1 MKLAS
6 FDIFDTALIRRCGKP
21 ENIFYLMAERLWPND
36 SVAQER
42 FVEWRKKRPT
52 EIVSHRK
59 YVSHGMHGEHGTNS
73 FESWRKIFS
82 PTDNTDFLD
91 SFFSFSSIRSRLR
104 RNRSTDST
112 DNKAEAFFAIRLKTV
127 GSPAL
132 RNEVMLEEI
141 YSQQSTVNGQ
151 QLVEELVEL
160 EKEIE
165 RENLMVNP
173 RILEVIEQ
181 KRAEGWQIAF
191 ISDMYLDAEFL
202 REVLRRE
209 GCFCDGDL
217 IYVSCECGAR
227 KDLGTMYDFVRQE
240 LKPTE
245 WKHWGDNRRSDV
257 EMAHSKGV
265 MPMWVDT
272 IYTEAERGGTLCGY
286 QRATRIAL
294 GGDAFVTMAA
304 DFVAPAY
311 VPYIL
316 WVLGQRSTDV
326 SHGGFLSLTEPTE
339 PTELTNA
346 ARVEGKLACIMPCKE
361 EEDEVNDA
369 DATPAILSPTDNTD
383 SKDFLP
389 SGFDDSL
396 FLASLKKRST
406 DDTDFDPLRVAR
418 PPKSGGQYAGQQTT
432 VRKLYF
438 LSRDSY
444 VLMKGAE
451 VLKEFY
457 PNVDLRYLFVSR
469 RSLFLP
475 YLACDV
481 SAVQMLSV
489 MDKRSLYGKSVDELL
504 SLLATD
510 REELRGM
517 AIEFAYKKIE
527 NRAIE
532 SDFLDKIFGGDYLPL
547 LRERAEEA
555 KRVLLKYFEQEG
567 LLSGNRCEMVDVGW
581 LGTTRLMIN
590 RILDSEGAPRV
601 KFYYYGV
608 RGDVFGEECG
618 EYETYFQ
625 AGELST
631 MATALVENYF
641 SASPYSTTVGYDF
654 RRGFD
659 GVQGTVVPLFPEG
672 KEYSETEITKA
683 NRDAVALLVKW
694 VYEAGFSDEQLRCW
708 AEEQLNKIID
718 LTVGIDLLP
727 LAVASEFD
735 KTSFVRKMSGKELMR
750 FVCVGANITAFDK
763 ASLALTV
770 EYKFMPCLWWLHSV
784 SGRVR
789 RFLYLKFKH
798 NR

>member
-1 MKLAS
+1 MQMKLAS

-112 DNKAEAFFAIRLKTV
+112 DNKAEAFFAIRPKIV

-132 RNEVMLEEI
+132 RNEVILEEVYDRLQI
-141 YSQQSTVNGQ
+141 TDYRLQIIES
-151 QLVEELVEL
+151 EKLVEL

-202 REVLRRE
+202 GGVLRDRGCMKE
-209 GCFCDGDL
+209 GDRLF
-217 IYVSCECGAR
+217 VSSEWGAR
-227 KDLGTMYDFVRQE
+227 KDTGELYDVVRRE

-245 WKHWGDNRRSDV
+245 WCHWGDNRRSDV

-265 MPMWVDT
+265 TPMWVDT
-272 IYTEAERGGTLCGY
+272 TYTEAERGGTLCGY
-286 QRATRIAL
+286 QRAARIAL

-316 WVLGQRSTDV
+316 WLIGQRSTDV

-369 DATPAILSPTDNTD
+369 DATPAILSPTDDTD

-406 DDTDFDPLRVAR
+406 DDMDFDPLRVAR

-469 RSLFLP
+469 KSLFLP

-481 SAVQMLSV
+481 SAEQMLSV
-489 MDKRSLYGKSVDELL
+489 MDKRALYGKSVDELL
-504 SLLATD
+504 SLLATNRD
-510 REELRGM
+510 ELRGM

-532 SDFLDKIFGGDYLPL
+532 ADFLDKIFDGDYLPL

-567 LLSGNRCEMVDVGW
+567 LLSGDRCEMVDVGW

-590 RILDSEGAPRV
+590 RILDSVGAPRV

-641 SASPYSTTVGYDF
+641 SASPYPTTEGYAYAD
-654 RRGFD
+654 D
-659 GVQGTVVPLFPEG
+659 GKVMPIFPKGEQFC
-672 KEYSETEITKA
+672 ETEITKA
-683 NRDAVALLVKW
+683 NCDAVELLVKW

-708 AEEQLNKIID
+708 AEMQLNKIID
-718 LTVGIDLLP
+718 LTVGIDLSP
-727 LAVASEFD
+727 LVVASEFD
-735 KTSFVRKMSGKELMR
+735 KTSFVRKMSGKELVR

-770 EYKFMPCLWWLHSV
+770 GYKFMPCLWWLHGV

>member
-21 ENIFYLMAERLWPND
+21 ENIFYLMAERLWPKN
-36 SVAQER
+36 SAKQQEFFKLR
-42 FVEWRKKRPT
+42 VESGKLKK
-52 EIVSHRK
+52 
-59 YVSHGMHGEHGTNS
+59 NS
-73 FESWRKIFS
+73 
-82 PTDNTDFLD
+82 
-91 SFFSFSSIRSRLR
+91 
-104 RNRSTDST
+104 
-112 DNKAEAFFAIRLKTV
+112 
-127 GSPAL
+127 G
-132 RNEVMLEEI
+132 EVMLEEVYDRLQI
-141 YSQQSTVNGQ
+141 TDYRLQIIES
-151 QLVEELVEL
+151 EKLVEL

-165 RENLMVNP
+165 RVNLMVNP
-173 RILEVIEQ
+173 RILDVIEQ

-202 REVLRRE
+202 GGVLRDRGCMKE
-209 GCFCDGDL
+209 GDRLF
-217 IYVSCECGAR
+217 VSSEWGAR
-227 KDLGTMYDFVRQE
+227 KDTGELYDVVHRE

-245 WKHWGDNRRSDV
+245 WCHWGDNRRSDV
-257 EMAHSKGV
+257 EMAHRKGV

-286 QRATRIAL
+286 QRAARIAL

-339 PTELTNA
+339 PTE
-346 ARVEGKLACIMPCKE
+346 
-361 EEDEVNDA
+361 DA
-369 DATPAILSPTDNTD
+369 DATPAILSPTDNID

-406 DDTDFDPLRVAR
+406 DDTDFDSLRVAR

-481 SAVQMLSV
+481 SAEQMLSV

-504 SLLATD
+504 SLLATNRD
-510 REELRGM
+510 ELRGM

-532 SDFLDKIFGGDYLPL
+532 ADFLDKIFDGDYLPL

-567 LLSGNRCEMVDVGW
+567 LLSGDRCEMVDVGW

-590 RILDSEGAPRV
+590 RILDSVGAPRV

-631 MATALVENYF
+631 MATALIENYF
-641 SASPYSTTVGYDF
+641 SASPYPTTVGYDF

-659 GVQGTVVPLFPEG
+659 GAQGTVVPLFPEG
-672 KEYSETEITKA
+672 KEYNETEIAKA
-683 NRDAVALLVKW
+683 NCDAVALLVKW

-708 AEEQLNKIID
+708 AEGQLNKIID
-718 LTVGIDLLP
+718 LTVGIDLSP

-735 KTSFVRKMSGKELMR
+735 KTSFVRKMRGKELMR

-770 EYKFMPCLWWLHSV
+770 GYKFMPCLWWLHGV

>member
-1 MKLAS
+1 MQMKLAS

-112 DNKAEAFFAIRLKTV
+112 DNKAEAFFAIRPKIV

-132 RNEVMLEEI
+132 RNEVILEEVYDRLQI
-141 YSQQSTVNGQ
+141 TDYRLQIIES
-151 QLVEELVEL
+151 EKLVEL

-202 REVLRRE
+202 GGVLRDHGCMKE
-209 GCFCDGDL
+209 GDRLF
-217 IYVSCECGAR
+217 VSSEWGAR
-227 KDLGTMYDFVRQE
+227 KDTGELYDVVRRE
-240 LKPTE
+240 LMPTE
-245 WKHWGDNRRSDV
+245 WCHWGDNRRSDV

-272 IYTEAERGGTLCGY
+272 IYTEAERGGMLCGY

-369 DATPAILSPTDNTD
+369 DATPAILSPTDNID

-418 PPKSGGQYAGQQTT
+418 PPKSGGQYAGQRSTFSRQRLKDLRFNGQQSDSLRSFYYSPTDDT
-432 VRKLYF
+432 DNSDINFSFSLIRSLATQEVARQINTDCDVSRKLYF

-481 SAVQMLSV
+481 SAVQM
-489 MDKRSLYGKSVDELL
+489 
-504 SLLATD
+504 
-510 REELRGM
+510 
-517 AIEFAYKKIE
+517 
-527 NRAIE
+527 
-532 SDFLDKIFGGDYLPL
+532 
-547 LRERAEEA
+547 
-555 KRVLLKYFEQEG
+555 
-567 LLSGNRCEMVDVGW
+567 
-581 LGTTRLMIN
+581 
-590 RILDSEGAPRV
+590 
-601 KFYYYGV
+601 
-608 RGDVFGEECG
+608 
-618 EYETYFQ
+618 
-625 AGELST
+625 
-631 MATALVENYF
+631 
-641 SASPYSTTVGYDF
+641 
-654 RRGFD
+654 
-659 GVQGTVVPLFPEG
+659 
-672 KEYSETEITKA
+672 
-683 NRDAVALLVKW
+683 
-694 VYEAGFSDEQLRCW
+694 
-708 AEEQLNKIID
+708 
-718 LTVGIDLLP
+718 
-727 LAVASEFD
+727 
-735 KTSFVRKMSGKELMR
+735 
-750 FVCVGANITAFDK
+750 
-763 ASLALTV
+763 
-770 EYKFMPCLWWLHSV
+770 
-784 SGRVR
+784 
-789 RFLYLKFKH
+789 
-798 NR
+798 